1 MKHHNQ
7 GRYQGKFE
15 AHTPKRVRA
24 HRQRKPVTLLVS
36 LLLLLGIAIGSTV
49 AFLATRTAAKKNTF
63 TPSKVS
69 SQVTESFDGTTKSNV
84 AVKNTGDIDAY
95 LRATVNITWRKDQNT
110 ADQTVTA
117 KVPQE
122 GVDYTITYS
131 AGTGWA
137 KGEDGYWY
145 YLTPVAPGESTGNL
159 IESCKLLPGAKVPTG
174 YHLSVEIIASAIQS
188 VPAKAV
194 GEAWGVTITENGVTP
209 YPAGGGR

>member
-15 AHTPKRVRA
+15 AHTQKRVRA

-49 AFLATRTAAKKNTF
+49 AFLATKTGAKENTF

-69 SQVTESFDGTTKSNV
+69 SQVTEVFDGTTKSNV

-95 LRATVNITWRKDQNT
+95 LRATVNITWMKDQNT
-110 ADQTVTA
+110 ADQTVLA

-131 AGTGWA
+131 EGTGWA
-137 KGEDGYWY
+137 KGPGEYWY
-145 YLTPVAPGESTGNL
+145 YLTPVAPGASTRNL
-159 IESCKLLPGAKVPTG
+159 IESCTQLPGAEVPEG

-194 GEAWGVTITENGVTP
+194 VEAWGVTITENGVTS
-209 YPAGGGR
+209 YTG

>member
-15 AHTPKRVRA
+15 AHTQKRVRA

-49 AFLATRTAAKKNTF
+49 AYLATRTAEKKNTF

-69 SQVTESFDGTTKSNV
+69 SQVTEHFDGTTKSDV
-84 AVKNTGDIDAY
+84 AVTNTGDVDAY
-95 LRATVNITWRKDQNT
+95 LRATVNITWRQDQNT

-122 GVDYTITYS
+122 GVDYTINYS
-131 AGTGWA
+131 GTGWVQVT
-137 KGEDGYWY
+137 DGYWY
-145 YLTPVAPGESTGNL
+145 YLTPVAPGASTGEL
-159 IESCKLLPGAKVPTG
+159 IESCTQLDTAEVPTG

-194 GEAWGVTITENGVTP
+194 SEAWGVTITETGVTDT
-209 YPAGGGR
+209 AG

>member
-49 AFLATRTAAKKNTF
+49 AFLATRTAEKKNTF
-63 TPSKVS
+63 NPSKVS
-69 SQVTESFDGTTKSNV
+69 SQVTENFNGTTKSDV
-84 AVKNTGDIDAY
+84 AVKNTGDVDAY
-95 LRATVNITWRKDQNT
+95 LRATVNITWREDQNT

-117 KVPQE
+117 KVPKE
-122 GVDYTITYS
+122 GDDYTITYS
-131 AGTGWA
+131 RTGWA
-137 KGEDGYWY
+137 QGTDGYWY
-145 YLTPVAPGESTGNL
+145 YLKPVAPGASTDKL
-159 IESCKLLPGAKVPTG
+159 IESCKQLPGAKVPTG

-194 GEAWGVTITENGVTP
+194 GEAWGVTITETGVTT

>member
-49 AFLATRTAAKKNTF
+49 AFLATRTAEKKNTF

-69 SQVTESFDGTTKSNV
+69 SQVTENFDGTTKSNV
-84 AVKNTGDIDAY
+84 AVKNTGDVDAY

-110 ADQTVTA
+110 AEQTVSA

-122 GVDYTITYS
+122 GVDYTITY
-131 AGTGWA
+131 ADTGWA
-137 KGEDGYWY
+137 RDSDGYWY
-145 YLTPVAPGESTGNL
+145 YLTPVAPGKSTGTL
-159 IESCKLLPGAKVPTG
+159 IESCKQLAGAEVPEG

-194 GEAWGVTITENGVTP
+194 GKAWGVTITENSVTP
-209 YPAGGGR
+209 YAG

>member
-63 TPSKVS
+63 TPAKVS
-69 SQVTESFDGTTKSNV
+69 SQVTEDFDGTTKSNV

-95 LRATVNITWRKDQNT
+95 LRATVNITWMKDENT
-110 ADQTVTA
+110 ADQTVSA

-122 GVDYTITYS
+122 GVDYTITY
-131 AGTGWA
+131 ADTGWTRDS
-137 KGEDGYWY
+137 DGYWY
-145 YLTPVAPGESTGNL
+145 YLTPVAPGESTGTL
-159 IESCKLLPGAKVPTG
+159 IKTCTQLPGAEVPEG

-194 GEAWGVTITENGVTP
+194 GEAWGVTITESGVTS
-209 YPAGGGR
+209 YTAG

>member
-15 AHTPKRVRA
+15 AHTQKRVRA

-69 SQVTESFDGTTKSNV
+69 SQVTENFDGTTKSNV
-84 AVKNTGDIDAY
+84 AVKNTGDVDAY
-95 LRATVNITWRKDQNT
+95 LRATVNITWREDQNT

-117 KVPQE
+117 KVPKE
-122 GVDYTITYS
+122 GDDYTITYS
-131 AGTGWA
+131 GTGWA
-137 KGEDGYWY
+137 QGTDGYWY
-145 YLTPVAPGESTGNL
+145 YLTPVAPGASTGNL
-159 IESCKLLPGAKVPTG
+159 IESCTQLPGAEVPEG

-194 GEAWGVTITENGVTP
+194 GEAWGVTITETGVTP

>member
-49 AFLATRTAAKKNTF
+49 AFLATKTGAKENTF

-69 SQVTESFDGTTKSNV
+69 SQVTEDFNGTTKSNV

-117 KVPQE
+117 KVPQA

-137 KGEDGYWY
+137 KGTDGYWY
-145 YLTPVAPGESTGNL
+145 YLTPVAPGESTGTL
-159 IESCKLLPGAKVPTG
+159 IESCKQLAGAEVPEG

-194 GEAWGVTITENGVTP
+194 GEAWGVTITESGVTS
-209 YPAGGGR
+209 YTG

>member
-7 GRYQGKFE
+7 GGYQGKFE

-69 SQVTESFDGTTKSNV
+69 SQVTEHFDGTTKSDV
-84 AVKNTGDIDAY
+84 AVTNTGDVDAY

-117 KVPQE
+117 KVPKE
-122 GVDYTITYS
+122 GDDYTITYS
-131 AGTGWA
+131 GTGWA
-137 KGEDGYWY
+137 KGTDGYWY
-145 YLTPVAPGESTGNL
+145 YLTPVAPGKSTDKL
-159 IESCKLLPGAKVPTG
+159 IESCKQLDGADVPTG

-194 GEAWGVTITENGVTP
+194 GEAWGVTITENGVTDT
-209 YPAGGGR
+209 AGGGR

>member
-15 AHTPKRVRA
+15 AHTQKRVRA

-49 AFLATRTAAKKNTF
+49 AYLATRTAEKKNTF

-69 SQVTESFDGTTKSNV
+69 SQVTENFNGTTKSNV
-84 AVKNTGDIDAY
+84 AVTNTGNIDAY

-117 KVPQE
+117 KVPKE
-122 GVDYTITYS
+122 GDDYTITYS
-131 AGTGWA
+131 GTGWA
-137 KGEDGYWY
+137 QGTDGYWY
-145 YLTPVAPGESTGNL
+145 YLTPVAPGESTG
-159 IESCKLLPGAKVPTG
+159 KLMPGAKVPTG
-174 YHLSVEIIASAIQS
+174 YQLSVEIIASAIQS

-194 GEAWGVTITENGVTP
+194 SEAWGVTITETGVTT
-209 YPAGGGR
+209 YPAG

>member
-69 SQVTESFDGTTKSNV
+69 SQVTESFNGTTKSNV

-137 KGEDGYWY
+137 NGEDGYWY
-145 YLTPVAPGESTGNL
+145 YLTPVAPGASTRSL
-159 IESCKLLPGAKVPTG
+159 IESCTQLPGAEVPTG

-188 VPAKAV
+188 VPAQAV
-194 GEAWGVTITENGVTP
+194 GEAWGVTITENDVTR
-209 YPAGGGR
+209 YTAG

>member
-7 GRYQGKFE
+7 GGYQGKFE

-49 AFLATRTAAKKNTF
+49 AFLATRTAEKKNTF

-69 SQVTESFDGTTKSNV
+69 SQVTENFDGTTKRDV
-84 AVKNTGDIDAY
+84 AVKNTGEIDAY

-117 KVPQE
+117 KVPKE
-122 GVDYTITYS
+122 GDDYTITYS
-131 AGTGWA
+131 GTGWA
-137 KGEDGYWY
+137 QGPDGYWY
-145 YLTPVAPGESTGNL
+145 YLKPVAPDASTDKL
-159 IESCKLLPGAKVPTG
+159 IESCTQLDGAEVPTG

-194 GEAWGVTITENGVTP
+194 GEAWGVTITETGVTP

>member
-1 MKHHNQ
+1 MKHHNP

-131 AGTGWA
+131 AGTGWK

-145 YLTPVAPGESTGNL
+145 YLTPVAPGESTGSL
-159 IESCKLLPGAKVPTG
+159 IESCTQLAGAEVPTG

-188 VPAKAV
+188 VPAQAV

-209 YPAGGGR
+209 YTAGGGR

>member
-49 AFLATRTAAKKNTF
+49 AFLATKTGAKENTF

-69 SQVTESFDGTTKSNV
+69 SQVTEDFNGTTKSNV

-95 LRATVNITWRKDQNT
+95 IRATVNITWRQDQNT
-110 ADQTVTA
+110 AEQTVSA
-117 KVPQE
+117 KVPKE
-122 GVDYTITYS
+122 GVDYEITY
-131 AGTGWA
+131 ADRTGWA
-137 KGEDGYWY
+137 QGPGGYWY
-145 YLTPVAPGESTGNL
+145 YLRPVAPDDSTGTL
-159 IESCKLLPGAKVPTG
+159 IESCTQLDGAEVPKG

-194 GEAWGVTITENGVTP
+194 GEAWGVTITETGVTP
-209 YPAGGGR
+209 YKAG

>member
-49 AFLATRTAAKKNTF
+49 AFLATRTAEKKNTF

-69 SQVTESFDGTTKSNV
+69 SQVTEQFDGTTKRDV
-84 AVKNTGDIDAY
+84 AVKNTGDVDAY

-117 KVPQE
+117 KVPKE
-122 GVDYTITYS
+122 GDDYTITYS
-131 AGTGWA
+131 GTGWA
-137 KGEDGYWY
+137 QGTDGYWY
-145 YLTPVAPGESTGNL
+145 YLTPVAPDASTGTL
-159 IESCKLLPGAKVPTG
+159 IESCTQLPGAEVPEG

-194 GEAWGVTITENGVTP
+194 GEAWGVSITETGVTS
-209 YPAGGGR
+209 YPAG